1 MKSMK
6 LLKIDKKR
14 KKMNLFC
21 TEQAKYV
28 ESEQIW

>member
-6 LLKIDKKR
+6 LLKIDKK